1 MYVAITRARHRLW
14 IVDYSD
20 VCLPIKVR
28 ALHTTPQLARHE
40 YEAQRY
46 LLNLGLVEEPPTARH
61 PLEAFVDRSTSEEW
75 SEAGK
80 RLLNHGEFEEA
91 AMAFENAGDVY
102 TRAVA
107 VAFHLR
113 EVARDT
119 PESATKRRREAFVA
133 AADAFEHCAAMADND
148 EEEHSR
154 YVAAARC
161 YAEIKYHQEV
171 VRTLKRAGMYTE
183 AASYCFDNN
192 LLNDAVSLIKT
203 SRVDQETTERVKQVA
218 RISYLEAKNLE
229 YVFQVKLSNIAS

>member
-14 IVDYSD
+14 IVDHSD
-20 VCLPIKVR
+20 VCLPVKVR
-28 ALHTTPQLARHE
+28 DLYTSLQWARHE
-40 YEAQRY
+40 YATQRY
-46 LLNLGLVEEPPTARH
+46 LLNLGLVEEPPTSRY
-61 PLEAFVDRSTSEEW
+61 PLEAFVDESTSNEW
-75 SEAGK
+75 SDAGK

-91 AMAFENAGDVY
+91 AMAFGNAGDVY
-102 TRAVA
+102 SQAVA

-113 EVARDT
+113 DVARDI
-119 PESATKRRREAFVA
+119 PESSTRRRREAFVA
-133 AADAFEHCAAMADND
+133 AADAFEHCAAMADNN
-148 EEEHSR
+148 EEERAR

-161 YAEIKYHQEV
+161 YVEIKNHQEV

-203 SRVDQETTERVKQVA
+203 SRVDQETAERVKQVA

-229 YVFQVKLSNIAS
+229 